1 MKVGRVKFAVKEIR
15 YKEKMEVDQ
24 SSTLPVG
31 DVMLNQ
37 PDFEEYEDVES
48 VIDCDGEEEGVHNS

>member
-37 PDFEEYEDVES
+37 PDFEEYEEVES

>member
-37 PDFEEYEDVES
+37 PDFAEYEEVES
-48 VIDCDGEEEGVHNS
+48 VIDCDGEEEGVHTS